1 MNRDKIL
8 VVEDEKNICNFMKM
22 VFENNGYQI
31 FFAENA
37 TSGMT
42 MYYSH
47 HPDLV
52 LLDLGL
58 PDMDGVEV
66 IKKIRTEF
74 DTPIIV
80 LSARSDEKDKVQAL
94 DCGANDYGSTVFRG
108 LLLKREMSFNWRIW
122 YSNMIPDRYGSRG
135 KRSA

>member
-58 PDMDGVEV
+58 PDMDGV
-66 IKKIRTEF
+66 
-74 DTPIIV
+74 
-80 LSARSDEKDKVQAL
+80 
-94 DCGANDYGSTVFRG
+94 
-108 LLLKREMSFNWRIW
+108 
-122 YSNMIPDRYGSRG
+122 
-135 KRSA
+135 